1 MRNNQVFQESIQA
14 RIILGG
20 DLVLSSVP
28 EARQTIKQLMQDGV
42 TDLVVDLANV
52 RILDSSGIGYLVAVF
67 SSFARMNGKLEVVNA
82 STDVFDLL
90 QSMRLDHHFPISR
103 SAS

>member
-1 MRNNQVFQESIQA
+1 MSSYQVVQESAQA

-20 DLVLSSVP
+20 DLILSSVS
-28 EARQTIKQLMQDGV
+28 EARQAIKQLMQDGV

-52 RILDSSGIGYLVAVF
+52 RILDSSGIGYLVSVF
-67 SSFARMNGKLEVVNA
+67 NSFAKINGKLAVVNA

-90 QSMRLDHHFPISR
+90 LSMRLDRHFPISR
-103 SAS
+103 SAG